1 MSTPAAYVIRP
12 QARAP
17 RAVAS
22 TRRPWIRGAFR
33 PNPQATSKRGLVAS
47 LLIHIAA
54 GALAVSGALDG
65 LGAMDVLSRTAAFS
79 AVVVELPRVAPPEPV
94 MQAPAAPDVAAAAP
108 APAPKPASV
117 PSPAKPKVAS
127 TPKPERVAEAAP
139 VSPPAAVEPQSVAP
153 TAPTVDGA
161 KARAEVTEALG
172 DIASSLDGVLSGIT
186 ADAKNAEGRVAARGA
201 SAGGSRAQS
210 GDVRGA
216 RSANE
221 LGGTAGASVAGRG
234 ASSSAAPLASS
245 LVAVGAITG
254 PSGGSGVA
262 DGSGGGGDGSTH
274 AASGDAIALA
284 ADARSNASLLAVI
297 RRYAAGVQYCYENE
311 LTAHP
316 GLGGRLVVSLTVAA
330 SGAVTEA
337 RVVQN
342 TVGSSRLESC
352 VIAQVRTWRFPSIR
366 EGVVTFN
373 TPFLFTPPS

>member
-12 QARAP
+12 QARAT

-47 LLIHIAA
+47 LLIHMAA

-94 MQAPAAPDVAAAAP
+94 LQAPAAPDVAAAAP

-117 PSPAKPKVAS
+117 PSPPQPAVAS
-127 TPKPERVAEAAP
+127 TPKPERVAAAP

-153 TAPTVDGA
+153 PAPSVDGA
-161 KARAEVTEALG
+161 KARAEVTQALG

-186 ADAKNAEGRVAARGA
+186 ADAKTAEGRVAARGA

-254 PSGGSGVA
+254 PSGGGGGA
-262 DGSGGGGDGSTH
+262 EGSAGGGDGSTH

-316 GLGGRLVVSLTVAA
+316 GLGGRLVVNLTVAA